1 MSELTHLDS
10 DGHARM
16 VDVGRKSETARV
28 ASATGLLT
36 FKGLNIA
43 DKVMLPRMAYLLARH
58 GAHLDFH
65 HPEKGLE
72 FDNETVASFVK
83 RELSQNVLNY
93 VAGPLISTL
102 FFFGSEETSKWLYM
116 VLAKHMYNTRM
127 STLRGGIARVGAA
140 LSENIEI
147 LTDHPVRTL
156 YTDGDSCVVDGRPF
170 SDVVVAVPGAAVL
183 GIEGL
188 SGMLS
193 EEGRQFFRDCEYQRV
208 ISVRVRTARPVDG
221 RCYAVS
227 IPRVEKFRAA
237 TITFHDYIDPSAG
250 SLLTITGGGVNVTAD
265 QLLEDLQKLYPVEIV
280 STEAF
285 EWTWGTPKFP
295 PGRYRQ
301 IAAFHARER
310 RRGLYFCGDYLMGP
324 FVEAAITTGLRAAEA
339 ATSAT
344 L

>member
-1 MSELTHLDS
+1 M
-10 DGHARM
+10 R
-16 VDVGRKSETARV
+16 RTAVRHHRV

-147 LTDHPVRTL
+147 LTDHPVQTL

-170 SDVVVAVPGAAVL
+170 SDVVVAVPGAVVL

-208 ISVRVRTARPVDG
+208 ISVRVRTAARHGPDSAPAPRAVRPSTQGSVVGPSRQSTFQLMMALLYRTCSSNFIRGG
-221 RCYAVS
+221 R
-227 IPRVEKFRAA
+227 
-237 TITFHDYIDPSAG
+237 
-250 SLLTITGGGVNVTAD
+250 
-265 QLLEDLQKLYPVEIV
+265 
-280 STEAF
+280 
-285 EWTWGTPKFP
+285 
-295 PGRYRQ
+295 PG
-301 IAAFHARER
+301 A
-310 RRGLYFCGDYLMGP
+310 
-324 FVEAAITTGLRAAEA
+324 
-339 ATSAT
+339 
-344 L
+344 